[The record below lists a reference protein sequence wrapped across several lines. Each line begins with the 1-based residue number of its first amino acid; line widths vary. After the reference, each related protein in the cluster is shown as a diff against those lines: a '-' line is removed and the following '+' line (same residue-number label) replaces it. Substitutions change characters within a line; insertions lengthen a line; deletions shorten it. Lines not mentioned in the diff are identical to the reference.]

1 VTVRVIARV
10 PLRGAED
17 VLGALRAHV
26 AASVRDIARAAR
38 EGRPIPPIY
47 ASGVRYDRRDANE
60 RWQLPSETFARRRGD
75 CEDLACWRAA
85 ELRARGE
92 RAHVGVR
99 RTGPRVLH
107 AIVVRAN
114 GSVED
119 PSKRLG
125 MR

>member
-1 VTVRVIARV
+1 MRVIARV
-10 PLRGAED
+10 PLRDAED

-47 ASGVRYDRRDANE
+47 ASGVRYDRRDPNE
-60 RWQLPSETFARRRGD
+60 RWQLPSETLGRRRGD
-75 CEDLACWRAA
+75 CEDLAAWRAA
-85 ELRARGE
+85 ELLLRGE
-92 RAHVGVR
+92 RASVGVR

>member
-1 VTVRVIARV
+1 MRVIARV

-26 AASVRDIARAAR
+26 AACVRDIARAAR
-38 EGRPIPPIY
+38 EGRPLPPLY
-47 ASGVRYDRRDANE
+47 SSGVRYDRRDASE
-60 RWQLPSETFARRRGD
+60 RWQLPTETMARRRGD

-85 ELRARGE
+85 ELVLRGE
-92 RAHVGVR
+92 RARVGVR

-107 AIVVRAN
+107 AVVVRGD
-114 GSVED
+114 GSIED

>member
-1 VTVRVIARV
+1 MRVIARV

-17 VLGALRAHV
+17 VLAALRAHV

-38 EGRPIPPIY
+38 EGRPLPPLY
-47 ASGVRYDRRDANE
+47 SSGVRYDRRDPNE

-85 ELRARGE
+85 ELWRRGE
-92 RAHVGVR
+92 RASVGVR

-107 AIVVRAN
+107 AIVVR
-114 GSVED
+114 GDGRVED

>member
-1 VTVRVIARV
+1 MRVIARV
-10 PLRGAED
+10 PLRGAAD
-17 VLGALRAHV
+17 VLAALRAHV
-26 AASVRDIARAAR
+26 DASVRDIARAAR
-38 EGRPIPPIY
+38 EGRPLPPLY
-47 ASGVRYDRRDANE
+47 EAGVRYDRRDPNE
-60 RWQLPSETFARRRGD
+60 RWQLPTETMARRRGD
-75 CEDLACWRAA
+75 CEDLASWRVA
-85 ELRARGE
+85 ELRASGE

-107 AIVVRAN
+107 AVVVRGD